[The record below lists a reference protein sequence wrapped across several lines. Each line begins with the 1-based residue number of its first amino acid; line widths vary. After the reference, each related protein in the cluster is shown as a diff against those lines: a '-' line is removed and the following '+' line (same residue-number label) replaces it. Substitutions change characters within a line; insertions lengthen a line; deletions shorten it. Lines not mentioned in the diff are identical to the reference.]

1 MLALLACGGRAQD
14 STTLLPE
21 PGPARESVEP
31 EAVPSRAL
39 TALAEPATRE
49 AFCGWVGST
58 AASLPLGA
66 GNTLDCGEV
75 VSRCREAAADS
86 SLMTAPD
93 VQADLLGM
101 SGNLESVLGCPATLA
116 EIDGCVAELIEVVV
130 ARYPEGPAC
139 GAAASVE
146 PLGLQDLS
154 ELSSCVQVGLK
165 CPELLQQLLAGTR

>member
-21 PGPARESVEP
+21 PGPEP
-31 EAVPSRAL
+31 EPVEQEQAPSRAL
-39 TALAEPATRE
+39 TALAEPATRD

-58 AASLPLGA
+58 AASLPLGT
-66 GNTLDCGEV
+66 GNQLDCGEV
-75 VSRCREAAADS
+75 VSRCREAADDS
-86 SLMTAPD
+86 SSTAAPE

-101 SGNLESVLGCPATLA
+101 ANLESVLGCPATLG
-116 EIDGCVAELIEVVV
+116 ELDGCVAELIDVVV

-139 GAAASVE
+139 GAAEPVE

-154 ELSSCVQVGLK
+154 SLSSCVQVGLK
-165 CPELLQQLLAGTR
+165 CPELLQQLLSTR